1 MGIFDK
7 LKASV
12 GIGQPDLSVTVE
24 NNQVHRGASIKGKIT
39 LTAKDKEALVNGF
52 EVVFTQIIK
61 ESVLNEK
68 KKTHEIQN
76 NSVTLAKKQIPKG
89 GQVLKATQSL
99 YEDISI
105 DISSDA
111 LPTGQTVSY
120 FLHVTADI
128 SGLDTSE
135 NMEIYVV

>member
-12 GIGQPDLSVTVE
+12 GIGQPHLSLTVE

-39 LTAKDKEALVNGF
+39 LTAQDKDATINGF
-52 EVVFTQIIK
+52 EIVFQQILK
-61 ESVLNEK
+61 EKVLNEK
-68 KKTHEIQN
+68 KKMHELVN
-76 NSVTLAKKQIPKG
+76 SSVTLAKKQIAKN
-89 GQVLKATQSL
+89 GQVLKANQSHS
-99 YEDISI
+99 EDISI

-111 LPTGQTVSY
+111 PPTGQMVSY

-135 NMEIYVV
+135 NIEIYVV

>member
-12 GIGQPDLSVTVE
+12 GIGQPHLSVTVE

-39 LTAKDKEALVNGF
+39 LTAQDKDATINGF
-52 EVVFTQIIK
+52 EIVFQQVIK
-61 ESVLNEK
+61 EKVLNEK
-68 KKTHEIQN
+68 KKTHEIVN
-76 NSVTLAKKQIPKG
+76 NSVTLAKKQIPKN
-89 GQVLKATQSL
+89 GQVLKANQSHS
-99 YEDISI
+99 EDISI

-111 LPTGQTVSY
+111 PPTGQHVSY
-120 FLHVTADI
+120 FLNVTADI